1 MNYEDYK
8 KIYEVEGIMEY
19 RKWVVEIPFIK
30 FPSDWEVQVI
40 PPFGGAVARFS
51 VKKGDKQV
59 SIYLDC
65 YDKLGIYG
73 EPYWEIYP
81 YEDDVF
87 RCAMKDTES
96 LLKAIS
102 ETLNSSL

>member
-1 MNYEDYK
+1 MNYEEYK
-8 KIYEVEGIMEY
+8 KVYEVEEIMEY
-19 RKWVVEIPFIK
+19 RKWVGEIPFIK
-30 FPSDWEVQVI
+30 FPSDWEVQII
-40 PPFGGAVARFS
+40 PPFGGAVARFC

-65 YDKLGIYG
+65 YERLGIFG

-87 RCAMKDTES
+87 R
-96 LLKAIS
+96 
-102 ETLNSSL
+102 